1 MVTGFIP
8 AKKLKDIVIKFI
20 RNIKTEKSVPLI
32 ITLKIQINGFL
43 KKKIRVNVS
52 KRQIIISL
60 KCIISILFKRFT

>member
-1 MVTGFIP
+1 MP

-60 KCIISILFKRFT
+60 KCIISILLKRFT

>member
-1 MVTGFIP
+1 MP